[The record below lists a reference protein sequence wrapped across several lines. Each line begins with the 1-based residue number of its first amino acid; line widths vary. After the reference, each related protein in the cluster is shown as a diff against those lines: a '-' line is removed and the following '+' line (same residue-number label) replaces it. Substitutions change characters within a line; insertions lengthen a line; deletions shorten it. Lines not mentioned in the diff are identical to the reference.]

1 MFDVIIVGAGAAGLS
16 AALAAHNQSLSY
28 VVLEQRKLANTV
40 FNMPKRKRVFDTP
53 LQLPQR
59 GHLWFGE
66 TTREELLEKWSQV
79 SQQYTLHVREQ
90 EGVAEIQAVGEA
102 FQVKSEKDTYHAK
115 RVILAIGTQGNPRK
129 LGAPGE
135 EDSTKVFYWLSDPD
149 EYADRDIL
157 VVGGGDSAI
166 EAALAL
172 CDRNR
177 VSISYRRGE
186 FFRLKHRN
194 ATAIAE
200 KIREGRVSVHFNSQV
215 LGIGEEHV
223 ELACPDGTK
232 RLPNEFVF
240 ALLGTEPPFS
250 FLEKLGVA
258 FTEQEGQKLPRLTE
272 RFETSVPGL
281 YLVGAVS
288 GRPLIKRAINQGH
301 EVIQHIARD
310 LHGTVTEAAGPSKE
324 APRERLALV
333 QVDLETCTGCGV
345 CEAACPPVFKVVNDK
360 STVDDSQVDAYLPHC
375 LVAERYCPTKSIRVT
390 QLKPAAKEATP
401 GPWARLQTLWRRTK
415 LAPLADQGVPPA
427 GAGQALE
434 LTAAAFNGRSLADI
448 AALVNQIPFFS
459 NLTPAELLK
468 QVPMF
473 ADLGA
478 DLLAEVA
485 AGSTLRYFAANTPIF
500 REGDYGE
507 SFFVILSGAAHA
519 VATTGEGL
527 KIFYGTM
534 KQYDFFGEMAVLTGF
549 PRSATVTA
557 TTDTVVL
564 EIAKEIL
571 IDLMDESRL
580 VKGTVSQAYAD
591 RTLHTLFSRVP
602 LFIGLSKTSLGLLT
616 SKVRLRTFQ
625 AGAVIIRE
633 RDPGDSLYVIRNG
646 VVKISKWMGDRERVL
661 AYLRDGTYFGEMAL
675 IRDEPRAATVTALT
689 KVEVA
694 QVMREDFHALL
705 QEEPELL
712 SKVQDTIRQ
721 REGERSEL
729 AADSERLDRME
740 KLQEVVHTTDVLVID
755 LQTCIHC
762 DNCVRGCEAI
772 HDDGVSRLIREGIKI
787 DHYLVA
793 TSCRNCEDPLCM
805 VECPV
810 SAIARDDHGEVYI
823 KDHCVGCGACA
834 RSCPYGNIN
843 MFDPKVHTKAKTA
856 GGELWSRFMGL
867 LGGESAASEDGIHK
881 PVKCD
886 LCRDFSTPNCVRSCP
901 TGAAKRINPQA
912 FFKLTS

>member
-1 MFDVIIVGAGAAGLS
+1 
-16 AALAAHNQSLSY
+16 
-28 VVLEQRKLANTV
+28 
-40 FNMPKRKRVFDTP
+40 
-53 LQLPQR
+53 
-59 GHLWFGE
+59 
-66 TTREELLEKWSQV
+66 
-79 SQQYTLHVREQ
+79 
-90 EGVAEIQAVGEA
+90 
-102 FQVKSEKDTYHAK
+102 
-115 RVILAIGTQGNPRK
+115 
-129 LGAPGE
+129 
-135 EDSTKVFYWLSDPD
+135 
-149 EYADRDIL
+149 
-157 VVGGGDSAI
+157 VGGGDSAI

-310 LHGTVTEAAGPSKE
+310 LRGTVTEAAGPSKE
-324 APRERLALV
+324 APHERLALV
-333 QVDLETCTGCGV
+333 QVDLKTCTGCGV

-415 LAPLADQGVPPA
+415 LAPMADQGVPPAA

-755 LQTCIHC
+755 LETCIHC

-867 LGGESAASEDGIHK
+867 LGGESAAPEDGMHK